1 MGEKTMRTKSFLS
14 LILGFA
20 MVCLLNVNI
29 NAQTTDSQVNP
40 RLYIVTQ
47 SATNCT
53 MCTDNQT
60 RWNSD
65 IVNHYSTDPGYVFI
79 NYDITDD
86 ASMLR
91 TRTDLDR
98 YGIYNSLSTYNTPGS
113 VILID
118 PVTKQVV
125 GSTTMGA
132 STEDILKSIN
142 GGSPSPTK

>member
-1 MGEKTMRTKSFLS
+1 MRTKSFLS

-47 SATNCT
+47 SSTSCT

-65 IVNHYSTDPGYVFI
+65 VVNHYSTDPGYVFI

-98 YGIYNSLSTYNTPGS
+98 YGIYNSLSTYNTPGT

-118 PVTKQVV
+118 PTTKQVV
-125 GSTTMGA
+125 GTTTMGA
-132 STEDILKSIN
+132 TSEDILKSIN
-142 GGSPSPTK
+142 SGSPSPTK